1 MLLSVMII
9 LTVLIVML
17 MAFLLIM
24 VKSSSPGLAYT
35 GAHIHIG
42 TETQL
47 RVHGH
52 RVAKELIMLPFAAT
66 MLSCFHSLASQT
78 YFAAS
83 ACAACVVLRKRSIIT
98 NQSTAAVGWFRSRK
112 EYGGSIESLQAQH
125 ILLNKCLPPR
135 AKTFCQFHEN
145 EAICSHKSISG

>member
-1 MLLSVMII
+1 MYTLRVPVCERVFVRQGVLLSVMII

-24 VKSSSPGLAYT
+24 VKSSSPGLVYT

-52 RVAKELIMLPFAAT
+52 T
-66 MLSCFHSLASQT
+66 GWQ
-78 YFAAS
+78 
-83 ACAACVVLRKRSIIT
+83 RS
-98 NQSTAAVGWFRSRK
+98 
-112 EYGGSIESLQAQH
+112 
-125 ILLNKCLPPR
+125 
-135 AKTFCQFHEN
+135 
-145 EAICSHKSISG
+145 